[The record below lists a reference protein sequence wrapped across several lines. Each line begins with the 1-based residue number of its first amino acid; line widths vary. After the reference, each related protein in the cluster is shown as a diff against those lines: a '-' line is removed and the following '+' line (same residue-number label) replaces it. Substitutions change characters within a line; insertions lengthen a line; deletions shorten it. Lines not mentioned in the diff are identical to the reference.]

1 MYLLVQ
7 CEIKNELGAK
17 GFNLE
22 ARLGQMD
29 SLNAEREGNLKD
41 VDRTSIF
48 MQTFLGIFIYH
59 RISLKDQV
67 HHLGPPGRPT
77 YVSSKELIQDPP
89 KQTH

>member
-1 MYLLVQ
+1 MKVYYPCFLRGFAVYLLVQ
-7 CEIKNELGAK
+7 YEIKNELGAK

-48 MQTFLGIFIYH
+48 M
-59 RISLKDQV
+59 
-67 HHLGPPGRPT
+67 
-77 YVSSKELIQDPP
+77 
-89 KQTH
+89 